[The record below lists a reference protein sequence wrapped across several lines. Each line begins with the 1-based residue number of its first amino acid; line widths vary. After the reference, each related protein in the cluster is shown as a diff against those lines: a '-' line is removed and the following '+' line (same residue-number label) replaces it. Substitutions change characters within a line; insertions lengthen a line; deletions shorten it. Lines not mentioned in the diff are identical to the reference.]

1 MAGATDSKRDIPKP
15 ALILGLAGLIPFFAP
30 ALGLWSGDPSLIHN
44 ALIMQFGYAAVIL
57 SFLGGVHWGR
67 ALAGDACTPNWAR
80 LIWSVTPATLGW
92 ALLLLPDAKVI
103 LGGFAVAFALAFL
116 VDRKAVA
123 VGMFPAWYGR
133 LRKLLTIG
141 VLTALILTLAA
152 GYGAIAV

>member
-1 MAGATDSKRDIPKP
+1 MAGTDTPGRAIPKP

-30 ALGLWSGDPSLIHN
+30 ALGLWSRDPSLMHN

-67 ALAGDACTPNWAR
+67 ALAGDACRPNWAR
-80 LIWSVTPATLGW
+80 LLWSVTPATLGW
-92 ALLLLPDAKVI
+92 ALLLLPDPHVI
-103 LGGFAVAFALAFL
+103 LGGFAVAFALAYL

-133 LRKLLTIG
+133 LRKILTIG
-141 VLTALILTLAA
+141 VLTALILTLVA
-152 GYGAIAV
+152 GYGTIAV

>member
-1 MAGATDSKRDIPKP
+1 MAGPDGTNSAIPKP
-15 ALILGLAGLIPFFAP
+15 ALILGLAGLVPFFAP
-30 ALGLWSGDPSLIHN
+30 ALGLWSGDPSLMHN

-67 ALAGDACTPNWAR
+67 ALAGDACTPGWPR
-80 LIWSVTPATLGW
+80 LLWSVTPATLGW
-92 ALLLLPDAKVI
+92 ALLLLPDPQVI

-116 VDRKAVA
+116 VDRKAVT

-133 LRKLLTIG
+133 LRKILTLG

-152 GYGAIAV
+152 GYGAMAV